1 MGCGCKTDELSGST
15 ETTKKTTFKEKL
27 IKVLERKNSFS
38 FFGVLLFIIILPV
51 TIFIS
56 VPILTIILFN
66 KLILGKDTDLI
77 KMIKLFKYKGKKV
90 KD

>member
-27 IKVLERKNSFS
+27 TKVLERKNSFS
-38 FFGVLLFIIILPV
+38 IFGVLLFIIILPI

-56 VPILTIILFN
+56 IPILTIILFN

-77 KMIKLFKYKGKKV
+77 KMIKFFKYSGKKV